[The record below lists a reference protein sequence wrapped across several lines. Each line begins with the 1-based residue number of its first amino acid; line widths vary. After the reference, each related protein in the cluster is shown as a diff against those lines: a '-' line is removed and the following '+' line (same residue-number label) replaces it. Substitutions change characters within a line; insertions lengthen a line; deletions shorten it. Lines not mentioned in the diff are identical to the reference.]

1 MKKKKIIFYSLMF
14 LPLIVVLIALHFLPE
29 RIPAHY
35 DFNNQVTRWGSKYE
49 TLIFPVITVLFGY
62 FMLGMAKFS
71 SKQEEN
77 GSNNENV
84 CIVAGIVS
92 LTLFNAMTGY
102 FLYADFNS
110 IENLSSIALDINQ
123 LLFGLLGVAMI
134 ILGNIMPK
142 LRMNSIAGL
151 RTVWSMKNETTWKK
165 SQRFGGISFIVGGPF
180 NEVRFFLFSL
190 NGTWPAKLRIT
201 TCPFS
206 PLADRFCRVPSDF
219 NQNGCPAGMLFPFA

>member
-1 MKKKKIIFYSLMF
+1 MKKKKVVFYSLMY
-14 LPLIVVLIALHFLPE
+14 LPLVVVLIALQFLPE
-29 RIPAHY
+29 QIPAHY
-35 DFNNQVTRWGSKYE
+35 DMNNQVTRWGSKYE

-77 GSNNENV
+77 GSNNKNV
-84 CIVAGIVS
+84 CIVTGIVS
-92 LTLFNAMTGY
+92 LALFNVMTAY

-123 LLFGLLGVAMI
+123 LLFGLLGAAMI

-142 LRMNSIAGL
+142 LRMNSVVGL

-165 SQRFGGISFIVGGPF
+165 SQHFGGISFIVGGIII
-180 NEVRFFLFSL
+180 VILSDLTKGFSCFWCTIGIVAVL
-190 NGTWPAKLRIT
+190 LIVDTYYTYTLAKRY
-201 TCPFS
+201 
-206 PLADRFCRVPSDF
+206 
-219 NQNGCPAGMLFPFA
+219 

>member
-84 CIVAGIVS
+84 CIFRKNCASVPEERSAIPLQTEQSSAG
-92 LTLFNAMTGY
+92 
-102 FLYADFNS
+102 
-110 IENLSSIALDINQ
+110 
-123 LLFGLLGVAMI
+123 
-134 ILGNIMPK
+134 
-142 LRMNSIAGL
+142 
-151 RTVWSMKNETTWKK
+151 
-165 SQRFGGISFIVGGPF
+165 
-180 NEVRFFLFSL
+180 
-190 NGTWPAKLRIT
+190 
-201 TCPFS
+201 
-206 PLADRFCRVPSDF
+206 
-219 NQNGCPAGMLFPFA
+219 

>member
-165 SQRFGGISFIVGGPF
+165 SQRFGESMKL
-180 NEVRFFLFSL
+180 FL
-190 NGTWPAKLRIT
+190 
-201 TCPFS
+201 
-206 PLADRFCRVPSDF
+206 
-219 NQNGCPAGMLFPFA
+219 

>member
-1 MKKKKIIFYSLMF
+1 MKKKKVIFYSLMF
-14 LPLIVVLIALHFLPE
+14 LPLAVVLIALQFLPE
-29 RIPAHY
+29 QIPAHY
-35 DFNNQVTRWGSKYE
+35 DMNNQVTRWGSKYE
-49 TLIFPVITVLFGY
+49 TLIFPVITILFGY

-71 SKQEEN
+71 AKQEEN

-92 LTLFNAMTGY
+92 LALFNAMTGY

-142 LRMNSIAGL
+142 LRMNSVVGL
-151 RTVWSMKNETTWKK
+151 RTVWSIFLIAFACFCTFII
-165 SQRFGGISFIVGGPF
+165 RFCIVRNSSISISRTGLGGISFSRMMAWRNSFALPTIF
-180 NEVRFFLFSL
+180 LNRFGSQ
-190 NGTWPAKLRIT
+190 
-201 TCPFS
+201 PFS
-206 PLADRFCRVPSDF
+206 RMD
-219 NQNGCPAGMLFPFA
+219 

>member
-92 LTLFNAMTGY
+92 LTLFNAMIGCMLISIRLKI
-102 FLYADFNS
+102 FLQLHLILINFY
-110 IENLSSIALDINQ
+110 LDCLVLQ
-123 LLFGLLGVAMI
+123 
-134 ILGNIMPK
+134 
-142 LRMNSIAGL
+142 
-151 RTVWSMKNETTWKK
+151 
-165 SQRFGGISFIVGGPF
+165 
-180 NEVRFFLFSL
+180 
-190 NGTWPAKLRIT
+190 
-201 TCPFS
+201 
-206 PLADRFCRVPSDF
+206 
-219 NQNGCPAGMLFPFA
+219 

>member
-92 LTLFNAMTGY
+92 LTLFNAMIGY

-165 SQRFGGISFIVGGPF
+165 KPTLWRYFIYCRRGYYNHSMLF
-180 NEVRFFLFSL
+180 NERLFLFL
-190 NGTWPAKLRIT
+190 VDNGHRSNS
-201 TCPFS
+201 F
-206 PLADRFCRVPSDF
+206 DY
-219 NQNGCPAGMLFPFA
+219 